1 LDINGIEQDRRV
13 FDVIRREFA
22 LSMNSEK
29 LECEMG
35 VGFRK
40 EEAAKVCRRNDKRG
54 AG

>member
-1 LDINGIEQDRRV
+1 V
-13 FDVIRREFA
+13 FDVIRRKFA

-29 LECEMG
+29 LECGMG